1 MNTDNN
7 ITDKPTIL
15 AVDDNPSSFD
25 QISNTFRDSASILS
39 AVNYQNGMEI
49 AENEQP
55 DLILL
60 NEKIKESDG
69 LEVCLALQKRP
80 ETRDIPIIVMSNNS
94 ENSNEA
100 GSINAGAVDF
110 IFKPLDENI
119 LKARVENQ
127 LRQKNNLDFLKT
139 LSSIDALTEIPNR
152 RFFDERLDQEWKRAT
167 RERYSISL
175 LMIDID
181 HFKSYNDSYGHL
193 QGDECLKT
201 VARNLS
207 QNLWRSSDIITRY
220 GGEEF
225 AVILPG
231 TPSYSALNVAKRL
244 WESISALEIEHSS
257 SLSVGYLTVS
267 IGLATLSPNEKTKPH
282 QLIELAD
289 KNLYKSKTD
298 GRNRVTG

>member
-1 MNTDNN
+1 MNIDNN

-15 AVDDNPSSFD
+15 AIDDNASSFD

-39 AVNYQNGMEI
+39 AVNYQNGVEI

-60 NEKIKESDG
+60 NDTIKDSDG

-80 ETRDIPIIVMSNNS
+80 ETREIPVIIMSNNS
-94 ENSNEA
+94 DTSNEA
-100 GSINAGAVDF
+100 RSLNAGAVDF
-110 IFKPLDENI
+110 IFKPLNENI

-127 LRQKNNLDFLKT
+127 LRHKTKLDFLKT

-181 HFKSYNDSYGHL
+181 HFKSYNDTYGHL

-244 WESISALEIEHSS
+244 WESISALEIEHSG

>member
-80 ETRDIPIIVMSNNS
+80 ETRDIPIIIMSNNS

-119 LKARVENQ
+119 LNDLSNDHQIIFTLEEGAEIGGFGSNVLNYYSKYKNSPRVVIKGVEDNFVTHASRNE
-127 LRQKNNLDFLKT
+127 LLSELGLDEEGVLNHILTSLKKY
-139 LSSIDALTEIPNR
+139 E
-152 RFFDERLDQEWKRAT
+152 
-167 RERYSISL
+167 
-175 LMIDID
+175 
-181 HFKSYNDSYGHL
+181 
-193 QGDECLKT
+193 
-201 VARNLS
+201 
-207 QNLWRSSDIITRY
+207 
-220 GGEEF
+220 
-225 AVILPG
+225 
-231 TPSYSALNVAKRL
+231 
-244 WESISALEIEHSS
+244 
-257 SLSVGYLTVS
+257 
-267 IGLATLSPNEKTKPH
+267 
-282 QLIELAD
+282 
-289 KNLYKSKTD
+289 
-298 GRNRVTG
+298 